1 MKEMKEVKRK
11 DVITHKSGDLVRDQ
25 SRGRLIDARCPR
37 RTLSVIPSL
46 IHFSSHIER
55 QTRMVK
61 QENGGWAEQGTIERR
76 YERTGPFPIP
86 ISLLLPFENWIQRI
100 RR

>member
-1 MKEMKEVKRK
+1 MKQVQVKEMKEVKRK

-46 IHFSSHIER
+46 IHFSHIEP
-55 QTRMVK
+55 QTRTVK
-61 QENGGWAEQGTIERR
+61 QEKQ
-76 YERTGPFPIP
+76 
-86 ISLLLPFENWIQRI
+86 
-100 RR
+100 

>member
-1 MKEMKEVKRK
+1 MKEVKEVKEVKRK

-55 QTRMVK
+55 QTRTVK
-61 QENGGWAEQGTIERR
+61 QEKEGWAEQGTIERQ
-76 YERTGPFPIP
+76 YERTEC
-86 ISLLLPFENWIQRI
+86 LLVPSHPNFTSPAF
-100 RR
+100 